1 MDSEC
6 IEGIT
11 FMGFERY
18 CTDEKGIIQLGDL
31 KTYLFNRILTIKTI
45 IMKASLY
52 EGNKTFSIVEK
63 EIEAPKAG
71 EVRVKVAYCGVCG
84 TDVHIYH
91 GMMDKRV
98 NIPETIGHEMS
109 GVIDAIGEGVAGFEV
124 GEKITVR
131 PLDNRLEEA
140 SDKGFGHIAKKLK
153 FIGID
158 SPGAFQQYWNV
169 PAFTLHK
176 LKQETD
182 LKLAALIE
190 PLSVACHD
198 VRRGRTKKGETAVVL
213 GGGPIGLLVAMVAK
227 HKGANVIISEVN
239 EIRINMAREM
249 GFEVVN
255 PAKTDLVA
263 YVEEKTNGRL
273 ADVVFEV
280 AGVQPALDIMTEVAG
295 IRGRIVMVAIYGEP
309 KPINL
314 FKFFW
319 KELELIGARVY
330 EKEDYEESIRLI
342 TENNY
347 PFEKIIT
354 AIKPLENIQS
364 LFEMIDSTPDGMKF
378 LVDCNA

>member
-1 MDSEC
+1 
-6 IEGIT
+6 
-11 FMGFERY
+11 
-18 CTDEKGIIQLGDL
+18 
-31 KTYLFNRILTIKTI
+31 
-45 IMKASLY
+45 MKASVY
-52 EGNKTFSIVEK
+52 SGNKTFDVIEK
-63 EIEAPKAG
+63 EMEAPLAG
-71 EVRVKVAYCGVCG
+71 ELRIKVAYCGVCG

-109 GVIDAIGEGVAGFEV
+109 GTIDAIGEGVEGFEV

-158 SPGAFQQYWNV
+158 SPGAFQEYWNV
-169 PAFTLHK
+169 PAFTVHK
-176 LKQETD
+176 LREETD

-198 VRRGRTKKGETAVVL
+198 VRRGRTAEGETAVVS

-227 HKGANVIISEVN
+227 SKGANVIISEVN
-239 EIRINMAREM
+239 PVRIKMAQEM
-249 GFEVVN
+249 GFDVVN
-255 PAKTDLVA
+255 PIETNLVEYVEKKTD
-263 YVEEKTNGRL
+263 GRL

-280 AGVQPALDIMTEVAG
+280 AGVQASLDITTEVAG

-309 KPINL
+309 KPMNL

-342 TENNY
+342 TESDL
-347 PFEKIIT
+347 PFERLIT
-354 AIKPLENIQS
+354 AVEPLENIQG
-364 LFEMIDSTPDGMKF
+364 LFEMIDSNPEGMKY
-378 LVDCNA
+378 LVNCQ